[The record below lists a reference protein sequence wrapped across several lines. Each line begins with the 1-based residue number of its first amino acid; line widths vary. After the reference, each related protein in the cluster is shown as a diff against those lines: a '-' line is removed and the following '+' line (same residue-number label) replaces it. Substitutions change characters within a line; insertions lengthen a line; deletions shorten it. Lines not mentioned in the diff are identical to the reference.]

1 MTSQPLTQRLAVL
14 ARRLEA
20 CRPFIRA
27 SVVITRKP
35 CIQKGCRACREG
47 RKHLSPLLSASVQG
61 KPKNRYL
68 PKSLIAE
75 ARRRTANYRKTKA
88 ILERMSALWLEELL
102 GRRR

>member
-1 MTSQPLTQRLAVL
+1 
-14 ARRLEA
+14 
-20 CRPFIRA
+20 
-27 SVVITRKP
+27 
-35 CIQKGCRACREG
+35 
-47 RKHLSPLLSASVQG
+47 VQG